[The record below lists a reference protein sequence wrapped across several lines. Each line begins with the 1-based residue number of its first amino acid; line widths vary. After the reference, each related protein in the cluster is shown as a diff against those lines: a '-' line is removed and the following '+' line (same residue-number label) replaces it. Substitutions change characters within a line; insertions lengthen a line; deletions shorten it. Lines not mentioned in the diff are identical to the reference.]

1 MRSFKNMLTLEEVR
15 ALGECLNTTWGKSS
29 SSLKVTHHLEGDRLD
44 LQMQSI
50 VHFDGSRSL
59 NPQVTREREI
69 ANSIFTDAL
78 KKVKADFKD
87 TVGRALTTKEI
98 SRDDDVELIQ
108 ATSNSPRKIAYFRCM
123 LRLQV
128 S

>member
-1 MRSFKNMLTLEEVR
+1 MLTLEEVR
-15 ALGECLNTTWGKSS
+15 ALGEVLNTTWGRSS
-29 SSLKVTHHLEGDRLD
+29 SNMKVTHRLEGDNLD

-59 NPQVTREREI
+59 NPQVLREREI
-69 ANSIFTDAL
+69 ANAIFTDAL

-87 TVGRALTTKEI
+87 ATGRALTVKEI
-98 SRDDDVELIQ
+98 SRDDDIELIQ
-108 ATSNSPRKIAYFRCM
+108 ATSVSPRKVAYFRCQ

>member
-1 MRSFKNMLTLEEVR
+1 MLTLEEVR
-15 ALGECLNTTWGKSS
+15 ALGEVLNTTWGRSS
-29 SSLKVTHHLEGDRLD
+29 SNMKVTHSLEGDRLD
-44 LQMQSI
+44 LLMQSI

-59 NPQVTREREI
+59 NPQVIREREI

-87 TVGRALTTKEI
+87 ATGRALTLKEM

-108 ATSNSPRKIAYFRCM
+108 ATSNSPRKIAYYRCQ

>member
-1 MRSFKNMLTLEEVR
+1 MLTLEEVR
-15 ALGECLNTTWGKSS
+15 ALGEVLNTTWGRSS
-29 SSLKVTHHLEGDRLD
+29 SNMKVTHRLEGDNLD

-59 NPQVTREREI
+59 NPQVLREREI
-69 ANSIFTDAL
+69 ANAIFTDAL

-87 TVGRALTTKEI
+87 ATGRALTVKEI
-98 SRDDDVELIQ
+98 SRDYDIELIQ
-108 ATSNSPRKIAYFRCM
+108 ATSVSPRKVAYFRCQ

>member
-1 MRSFKNMLTLEEVR
+1 MLTLEEVR
-15 ALGECLNTTWGKSS
+15 ALGEVLNTTWGRSS
-29 SSLKVTHHLEGDRLD
+29 SNMKVTHRLEGDNLD
-44 LQMQSI
+44 LQIQSI

-59 NPQVTREREI
+59 NPQVLREREI
-69 ANSIFTDAL
+69 ANAIFTDAL

-87 TVGRALTTKEI
+87 ATGRALTVKEI
-98 SRDDDVELIQ
+98 SRDDDIELIQ
-108 ATSNSPRKIAYFRCM
+108 ATSVSPRKVAYFRCQ